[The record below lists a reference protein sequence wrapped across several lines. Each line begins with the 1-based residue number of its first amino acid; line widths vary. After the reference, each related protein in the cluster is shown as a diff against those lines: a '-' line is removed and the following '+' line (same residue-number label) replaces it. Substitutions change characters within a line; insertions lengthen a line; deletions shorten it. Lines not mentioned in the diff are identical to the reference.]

1 MGRAWAASLAAGVLV
16 AAPVLARPSGHEAR
30 QRRVSAERSALVQVA
45 RAAIPAVVSITT
57 QERSDAAGEPQRGIG
72 SGFIISPDG
81 YVLTAAHVVDDA
93 ESFTVTLLDARGWPE
108 EVQATLVGS
117 DPQTDCALL
126 KLKTDRRLPSLT
138 LGSAKDIDIADWV
151 VVIGSPYGLERS
163 VSVGVV
169 SAKGRTDIIPG
180 ARTSF
185 VEFIQTDAAINPG
198 NSGGPM
204 LSLDGKVVGIANA
217 VNTTGQ
223 GIGFA
228 IPVDIARAVVDDL
241 RRHGQVRR
249 AWLGLS
255 VVDLTPDVARSFGR
269 PSYSGVMVSD
279 VVAGSPAQRAGLRT
293 GDIIVEVDRTPVQRA
308 QALRWKVAQ
317 TGPGSPLRVRV
328 ARAGHPVVLAVT
340 PISTPSALAEASP
353 HGILPPTGPEAVS
366 AEGTSRSHLSEET
379 GTGGSG
385 PEASRGGCR
394 QAGADT
400 PGASAGRRR
409 VGVPGDTSHS
419 CHEARVTATCSRRR
433 PSSESG
439 QADSTA
445 SGTTT

>member
-1 MGRAWAASLAAGVLV
+1 MGRAWAVSVAASVLV
-16 AAPVLARPSGHEAR
+16 AAPVLARPGSEAK

-57 QERSDAAGEPQRGIG
+57 QEHPDATGEPQRGIG
-72 SGFIISPDG
+72 SGFIISSDG

-93 ESFTVTLLDARGWPE
+93 ESFTVTLLDPRGWPE
-108 EVQATLVGS
+108 EVHATLVGS

-126 KLKTDRRLPSLT
+126 KLETKRKLPSLT
-138 LGSAKDIDIADWV
+138 LGSAQDVDVADWV
-151 VVIGSPYGLERS
+151 VVIGSPYGLDRS

-180 ARTSF
+180 SRTSF
-185 VEFIQTDAAINPG
+185 VDFIQTDAAINPG
-198 NSGGPM
+198 NSGGPV
-204 LSLDGKVVGIANA
+204 LGLDGRVIGIANA

-228 IPVDIARAVVDDL
+228 IPVDVARAVVDDL
-241 RRHGQVRR
+241 KLHGQVRR
-249 AWLGLS
+249 GWLGLS

-317 TGPGSPLRVRV
+317 TGPGSLMRVRV
-328 ARAGHPVVLAVT
+328 ARAGHPVLLAVT
-340 PISTPSALAEASP
+340 SIPTPAVATKSP
-353 HGILPPTGPEAVS
+353 HGKLPATGPSAAS
-366 AEGTSRSHLSEET
+366 AEGNPGAPDAEES

-385 PEASRGGCR
+385 P
-394 QAGADT
+394 
-400 PGASAGRRR
+400 P
-409 VGVPGDTSHS
+409 
-419 CHEARVTATCSRRR
+419 
-433 PSSESG
+433 
-439 QADSTA
+439 
-445 SGTTT
+445 